1 MEVYEAQL
9 TEVVRQMHDSG
20 ILWNATELRR
30 YISAEDFLTLPSVR
44 VEGFPDIRM
53 VSGSELIEVINDCYG
68 QAGMD
73 ETIVVCRSNKRANI
87 YNKESGI
94 RFCFGRMN

>member
-1 MEVYEAQL
+1 
-9 TEVVRQMHDSG
+9 
-20 ILWNATELRR
+20 
-30 YISAEDFLTLPSVR
+30 
-44 VEGFPDIRM
+44 M

-87 YNKESGI
+87 YNKGI
-94 RFCFGRMN
+94 RNTILFREDELNSGDLLMVAKNNYFWTEGCKEIDFIANGDIAVVRRVRRVREASTASVSP